1 MAPVTAREQPV
12 LPLQKG
18 QDKVLHKKLKIVLTK
33 QIGHSMIN
41 QCVKHDKQAEYP
53 LSPYGN
59 GLVSVQTRMIF
70 VGWKWIVM
78 LSTFSIFLYGGIRP
92 LAI

>member
-18 QDKVLHKKLKIVLTK
+18 QDKVLYKKLKIVLTK

-59 GLVSVQTRMIF
+59 WAGKCSD
-70 VGWKWIVM
+70 
-78 LSTFSIFLYGGIRP
+78 
-92 LAI
+92 